1 MIASSFHFFDPLGV
15 GVEDLQAVA
24 GSWRARLGDWN
35 YVSDYDVN
43 DDEVINIV
51 DIALV
56 TAAWGST
63 CQ

>member
-1 MIASSFHFFDPLGV
+1 
-15 GVEDLQAVA
+15 VA